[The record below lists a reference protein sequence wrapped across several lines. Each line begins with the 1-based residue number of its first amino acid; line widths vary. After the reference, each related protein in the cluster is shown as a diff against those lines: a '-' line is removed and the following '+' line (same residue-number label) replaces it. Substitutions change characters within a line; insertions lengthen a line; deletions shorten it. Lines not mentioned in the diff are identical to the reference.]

1 MSSEKIMAR
10 FRANSSD
17 PADTSGVATFSF
29 ANQSCNVVVMSATHA
44 QQLEHFMAHVAK
56 VSSWRGRQAAAKVLK
71 GAAQS
76 LEDQP

>member
-1 MSSEKIMAR
+1 MSEKIMFR
-10 FRANSSD
+10 FKANSSD
-17 PADTSGVATFSF
+17 PADKSGVATLTF
-29 ANQSCNVVVMSATHA
+29 ANQSCSVALMSFTHA

>member
-17 PADTSGVATFSF
+17 PADTSGVATVSF